1 MAAALHIRLDDLSD
15 PRIATFLEE
24 HLADMRRVSPPESVH
39 ALDLRGLKQADVSFW
54 TGWIDG
60 RLAACGALKTLTPEH
75 GEIKSMRTSAAFRG
89 QGAGRLMLIHI
100 AEQAR
105 ARHMQRLSL
114 ETGSQD
120 AFLPARALYAS
131 FGFVACGPFGDY
143 AHDPHSVFMTLPL

>member
-1 MAAALHIRLDDLSD
+1 MRIQLDDLSGAD
-15 PRIATFLEE
+15 IQALLAE
-24 HLADMRRVSPPESVH
+24 HLAQMHSQSPPESVH

-143 AHDPHSVFMTLPL
+143 VDDLHSVFMTLPL

>member
-1 MAAALHIRLDDLSD
+1 MRIQLDDLSGAD
-15 PRIATFLEE
+15 IQALLAE
-24 HLADMRRVSPPESVH
+24 HLAQMHSQSPPESVH

-89 QGAGRLMLIHI
+89 QGAGRLMLMHI

-143 AHDPHSVFMTLPL
+143 VDDLHSVFMTLPL